1 MAQLI
6 MYWKNDG
13 TASADLQL
21 PEDVTV
27 ETFPSR
33 STAME
38 DWLDIVQYG
47 LSEKREDESYYW
59 KAMGMPQY
67 QDKLCFFLVVNGQ
80 AAATIT
86 VVCNYETKEG
96 LVHMVACKPEYR
108 GRGLGHLL
116 NDLAVRVLKQEG
128 MQTGRL
134 STDDWRIP
142 AIKSYLRHGFTP
154 DLTTEEDYQDRWDKI
169 YQIIGQH

>member
-1 MAQLI
+1 MPQLI

-13 TASADLQL
+13 AEPAALQV
-21 PEDVTV
+21 PNDVTI
-27 ETFPSR
+27 ETFPTR
-33 STAME
+33 LTAME

-47 LSEKREDESYYW
+47 LSEKKEDESYYRE
-59 KAMGMPQY
+59 AMKMPQY
-67 QDKLCFFLVVNGQ
+67 QDKLCFFLVVDGN

-96 LVHMVACKPEYR
+96 LVHMVACKPDYR

-116 NDLAVRVLKQEG
+116 NDLAIRVLKQEG
-128 MQTGRL
+128 MLTGRL
-134 STDDWRIP
+134 TTDDWRIP

-154 DLTTEEDYQDRWDKI
+154 DLSTEDFQERWKKI
-169 YQIIGQH
+169 YQIIENK